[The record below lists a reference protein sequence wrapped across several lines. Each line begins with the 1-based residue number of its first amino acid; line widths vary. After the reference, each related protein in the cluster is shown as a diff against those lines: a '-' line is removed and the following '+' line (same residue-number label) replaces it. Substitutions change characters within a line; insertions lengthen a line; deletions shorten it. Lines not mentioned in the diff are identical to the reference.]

1 MMVYTVKGG
10 SNRRNLLKD
19 NNLTDHQS
27 SSRTVKLLHRVSFI
41 SMAIFGTFY
50 QYTDNK
56 KLIKKRKIGSP
67 NYRIRIIFF
76 SIKITDKVHTE
87 NI

>member
-56 KLIKKRKIGSP
+56 RLIKKKIGSP
-67 NYRIRIIFF
+67 NNRIRIIIF